1 MEQQFAKDRLEA
13 RENLT
18 TKVTRIR
25 LPNDGRDLNEFFR
38 TYREFVESDE
48 DLDDDDNGSLEINSD
63 DEVHDEEPPSGG
75 VVSFVVH
82 E

>member
-1 MEQQFAKDRLEA
+1 MA
-13 RENLT
+13 
-18 TKVTRIR
+18 RIR

-48 DLDDDDNGSLEINSD
+48 DLDGDDSLEINSD
-63 DEVHDEEPPSGG
+63 DEVHDEEPASGG
-75 VVSFVVH
+75 VVSFVVY